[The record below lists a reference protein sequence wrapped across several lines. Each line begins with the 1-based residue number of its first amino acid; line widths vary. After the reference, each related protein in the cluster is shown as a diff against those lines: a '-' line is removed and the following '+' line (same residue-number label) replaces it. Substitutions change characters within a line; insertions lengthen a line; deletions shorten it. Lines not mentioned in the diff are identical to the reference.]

1 MNASFLGKKIL
12 VGVTGGI
19 AAYKA
24 AFLVRELRKRDAQV
38 RVMMTEAATKFVTPL
53 TFETLA
59 ESPVAV
65 ELFGDAYTFAAAH
78 IEWARWPDVI
88 VICPASAN
96 TIAKVAHGFADNMLA
111 TTVLASK
118 SPVVFCPAM
127 NVEMFNNPLYRANE
141 EILRQ
146 AGYTIVPPGTGEL
159 ACGET
164 GAGRLA
170 EISDILAALY
180 FQLYSSKS
188 LAGKLILVTAGPT
201 REPIDPVRYIS
212 NRSSGKMGYALAESA
227 ALRGADVTLISGPT
241 CLTPCS
247 RIHFVRVNTATE
259 MAEQVKKALSLSDV
273 FIMTAAVAD
282 FRPVDYSDQK
292 LKKTNASFSL
302 DIEPTPDILALAAP
316 DKKSRI
322 HVGFALETE
331 NGLENAKNKL
341 SSKGCDLMVLNG
353 ALEAGAGFEV
363 DTNKVTLLNKAGEQ
377 RALPLMSKWE
387 TAQEILNEVER
398 LITRDMKKQ

>member
-1 MNASFLGKKIL
+1 MNVSFSGKKIL

-19 AAYKA
+19 AAYKSA
-24 AFLVRELRKRDAQV
+24 YLVRELKKRGAQI
-38 RVMMTEAATKFVTPL
+38 RVIMTPAATEFITPL

-59 ESPVAV
+59 ESPVTV
-65 ELFGDAYTFAAAH
+65 DLFEDSHTFATAH

-96 TIAKVAHGFADNMLA
+96 TIAKVAHGFADNMLT

-118 SPVVFCPAM
+118 APVLFCPAM
-127 NVEMFNNPLYRANE
+127 NVEMFNNPLYRTNE

-146 AGYTIVPPGTGEL
+146 AGYTIVPPGAGEL

-170 EISDILAALY
+170 EISDIMDAVF
-180 FQLYSSKS
+180 FQLNSTKS
-188 LAGKLILVTAGPT
+188 LVGKSLLVTAGPT

-227 ALRGADVTLISGPT
+227 MLRGAEVTLITGPT
-241 CLTPCS
+241 NMVPSS
-247 RIHFVRVNTATE
+247 RLNFVRVNTAAE
-259 MAEQVKKALSLSDV
+259 MAEEVQKILLFCDV
-273 FIMTAAVAD
+273 LIMTAAVAD
-282 FRPVDYSDQK
+282 FRPVDYSAQK
-292 LKKTNASFSL
+292 LKKTNAGFSL
-302 DIEPTPDILALAAP
+302 DLEATPDILTLAAQ

-331 NGLENAKNKL
+331 NGLENAKRKL
-341 SSKGCDLMVLNG
+341 SAKGCDLMVLND
-353 ALEAGAGFEV
+353 ALEVGAGFEV
-363 DTNKVTLLNKAGEQ
+363 DTNKVTLLNKTGEQ
-377 RALPLMSKWE
+377 RALPLLSKWE

-398 LITRDMKKQ
+398 LITLRMEKQ